1 VSGGELVISAPLPVL
16 AIRERSQH
24 VQALIKDLMIEE
36 VHYMTIPGTSGKA
49 LTKQGS
55 EMLLASFQI
64 AVEPEIEDK
73 SDADAV
79 RYTVRITGRHMGSGI
94 IVGVGVGRCSSNEE
108 KYKWQEAVCR
118 EEFDATPETRRRIKW
133 YHKKGG
139 NGVYSVYQ
147 VRTNPEDKANT
158 VLKMA
163 KKRAQVDLC
172 LTALAASDA
181 FKRQPRPPDPRG
193 TPVSSKDKSSQQG
206 LGDDARAPAATPSAG
221 GVSAPGGRGP
231 VAGSPSSPRP
241 ATQAQLGLIRQKL
254 DRAGIAENYFFA
266 QFEIGRFEDLAF
278 ERVNQALAW
287 IDELD
292 KGPS

>member
-1 VSGGELVISAPLPVL
+1 MKIGEETYLGDGLFVSFDGYPDLPACRREQGLPRARGVVHAP
-16 AIRERSQH
+16 
-24 VQALIKDLMIEE
+24 
-36 VHYMTIPGTSGKA
+36 
-49 LTKQGS
+49 
-55 EMLLASFQI
+55 
-64 AVEPEIEDK
+64 
-73 SDADAV
+73 
-79 RYTVRITGRHMGSGI
+79 
-94 IVGVGVGRCSSNEE
+94 
-108 KYKWQEAVCR
+108 
-118 EEFDATPETRRRIKW
+118 
-133 YHKKGG
+133 
-139 NGVYSVYQ
+139 
-147 VRTNPEDKANT
+147 
-158 VLKMA
+158 
-163 KKRAQVDLC
+163 KRAQVDLC

-292 KGPS
+292 KGPP